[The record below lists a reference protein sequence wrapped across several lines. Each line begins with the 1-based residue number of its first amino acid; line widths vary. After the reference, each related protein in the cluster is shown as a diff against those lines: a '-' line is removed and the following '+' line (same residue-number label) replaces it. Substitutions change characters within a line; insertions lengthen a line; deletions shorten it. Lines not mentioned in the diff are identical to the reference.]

1 MKMNFNIGL
10 NIGRLS
16 EKLGPKSAKKGGTK
30 ADLLPPI
37 STLPSA
43 TDLNV
48 KNARAKAMKVMEP
61 LLLLNGNPL
70 KSGDVHFD
78 RGRIADWMKQA
89 VDQDHERSID
99 TKVAELSSRITAINA
114 SKDAGAITQQE
125 ALEQMASAI
134 FEAGT
139 VDLAKRIATTPV
151 LSTAICELMSDLA
164 AIKLPGG
171 PKKLLYLFAKSI
183 NDDFH
188 TAKEVPGASPELLR
202 FATISNLPTGTAR
215 KVYQDFKTKERNE
228 HAAALKNGIN
238 GLLQAMPNLDQQ
250 GRDAAMEVLARTH
263 EFADDALKNRI
274 AGALEKLTVD
284 ELISPYRS
292 LPPTVTVFARE
303 RIIGN
308 FHDLSPEQKKGFI
321 DTIAN
326 DIDPPNNRKQLPRE
340 LPSLFKNVQ
349 QLAAALPG
357 IRDNRLSKEVS
368 ALAAKC
374 LVKNHSKLD
383 SETRTACVDAARKL
397 PISDLA
403 RMIVDARPAAKK
415 DALIALAP
423 IWNSALKDLKQN
435 PLTAREVVLSFIK
448 AQNCIYDREGG
459 IEDKDRAAILSEYVD
474 GFKSLGQIQGEG
486 LSLSAPLKEVLV
498 IALGAPLTHNYQP
511 ANHQEKGAVL
521 RASLALLNDTD
532 RLGYMLKDSKTG
544 ADLIPRV
551 KRLIDDLDRDKSG
564 ISVAR
569 ELNNLTGENLAAL
582 RRSIEKREGLAG
594 ERKDD
599 ALSIVKS
606 LEERIKL

>member
-1 MKMNFNIGL
+1 MKLNFNIGL
-10 NIGRLS
+10 NIGGLS
-16 EKLGPKSAKKGGTK
+16 EKRSSKSAKKGG
-30 ADLLPPI
+30 AQANLPPV

-43 TDLNV
+43 THLNV
-48 KNARAKAMKVMEP
+48 KNARAKVIDTMEP
-61 LLLLNGNPL
+61 LSQLNGNPA
-70 KSGDVHFD
+70 KSGDAHLD
-78 RGRIADWMKQA
+78 RGRIAAWMKQA
-89 VDQDHERSID
+89 VDPDHERSID
-99 TKVAELSSRITAINA
+99 TKVAELSSRIAAINA

-125 ALEQMASAI
+125 ALEQTASAI
-134 FEAGT
+134 NKFEVGT

-188 TAKEVPGASPELLR
+188 TAKEMPGASPELLR
-202 FATISNLPTGTAR
+202 FVTISNLPTGTAR
-215 KVYQDFKTKERNE
+215 EVYQAFKTKERNE

-263 EFADDALKNRI
+263 EFADDALKNSI

-284 ELISPYRS
+284 ELVSPYRS
-292 LPPTVTVFARE
+292 FPPTVTVFARE

-326 DIDPPNNRKQLPRE
+326 DIDPPNNRKHLPRE
-340 LPSLFKNVQ
+340 LPALFKNVQ

-357 IRDNRLSKEVS
+357 IRDNQLSKEVS

-383 SETRTACVDAARKL
+383 SETRRACVDAARKL

-415 DALIALAP
+415 NALIALAP

-448 AQNCIYDREGG
+448 AQNCIYDRKGG

-474 GFKSLGQIQGEG
+474 GFKSLGQIQGQG
-486 LSLSAPLKEVLV
+486 LSAPLKEVLV
-498 IALGAPLTHNYQP
+498 IALGEPLTHNYQP

-521 RASLALLNDTD
+521 KASLALLNDAD
-532 RLGYMLKDSKTG
+532 RLGYMLKDSKIG
-544 ADLIPRV
+544 ADLIPDV

-564 ISVAR
+564 ISVAQ
-569 ELNNLTGENLAAL
+569 ELNNLTGANLAAL
-582 RRSIEKREGLAG
+582 RRSLENSKDLAG
-594 ERKDD
+594 NRKDG